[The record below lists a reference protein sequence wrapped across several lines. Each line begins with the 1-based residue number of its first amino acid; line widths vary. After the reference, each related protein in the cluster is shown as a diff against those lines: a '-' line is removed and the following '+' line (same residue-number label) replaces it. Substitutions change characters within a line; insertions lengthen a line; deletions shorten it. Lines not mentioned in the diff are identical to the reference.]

1 VELVKSILIIEDDN
15 ILRENT
21 KELLELSN
29 FRIICAE
36 NGKQGIEKAEEFLPD
51 LILCDILMP
60 VLDGYKVLE
69 YLNNNP
75 KTKNIPFLFISAMTD
90 LKEIRMGMNLGADD
104 YITKPFKEEELINA
118 INKRILKFDSLKNS
132 LVKNDNPTI
141 QNLRISSLEEF
152 KKLLRLKGE
161 KFRFKRR
168 HIVYY
173 EDDKANYVYLLERGI
188 VKTLKT
194 DYEGKELIT
203 GLYKEGNL
211 FGLTSFNSTSHYDET
226 AIALNNVLGY
236 RFSSQDFRE
245 IINNNPDLC
254 HEMAAFFS
262 TNLSHIKDLL
272 LEMAYSSVLKKTSQ
286 TILGYAQKIPENPQ
300 NIIEITRSELAR
312 IAGISTESFIRSL
325 SKLRQKKI
333 IEIEGRNIKILDFDR
348 LRNVH

>member
-1 VELVKSILIIEDDN
+1 MEVIKSILIIEDDS

-36 NGKQGIEKAEEFLPD
+36 NGKQGIEKALEFLPD

-60 VLDGYKVLE
+60 VLDGYKVLD
-69 YLNNNP
+69 YLSNNP
-75 KTKNIPFLFISAMTD
+75 KTKNIPFLFISAKTD
-90 LKEIRMGMNLGADD
+90 LNEIRLGMNLGADD
-104 YITKPFKEEELINA
+104 YITKPFKEEELISA
-118 INKRILKFDSLKNS
+118 INKRIFKFNSIKNS
-132 LVKNDNPTI
+132 LVKNDKPATL
-141 QNLRISSLEEF
+141 NLKIGSLEEF
-152 KKLLRLKGE
+152 KKLLHIKGE

-173 EDDKANYVYLLERGI
+173 ENDKANFIYLLERGI
-188 VKTLKT
+188 VKTIKT
-194 DYEGKELIT
+194 DDDGKELIT

-211 FGLTSFNSTSHYDET
+211 FGLTPLNSTSHYDET
-226 AIALNNVLGY
+226 AVALNNILGY

-245 IINNNPDLC
+245 IINSNPNLC
-254 HEMAAFFS
+254 HEMAEFFA

-325 SKLRQKKI
+325 SKLRKKKI
-333 IEIEGRNIKILDFDR
+333 IDIEGRNIKILDFNR
-348 LRNVH
+348 LKNIH